1 MPAANYSGENFLQEV
16 EFYQHDIKQG
26 QWIQKSVLFES
37 HFNKNFTCT
46 GLLSLRKLP
55 SCSKSVFYIP
65 QAYTQTPVVAVFH
78 VLQLQ
83 SSNPRGENIVWM
95 EDKDLLEKSDND
107 TPQGSFPGFSKL
119 IQNFQNKVK

>member
-1 MPAANYSGENFLQEV
+1 MKCQLQITV
-16 EFYQHDIKQG
+16 EKIFFRRLNSTSMISNKD
-26 QWIQKSVLFES
+26 SEFRVLFES
-37 HFNKNFTCT
+37 HHFNKNFTCA
-46 GLLSLRKLP
+46 GLPSLRKLP

-65 QAYTQTPVVAVFH
+65 QANTQTPAVAVLH

-107 TPQGSFPGFSKL
+107 TPHGSFPGFFPS
-119 IQNFQNKVK
+119 